1 MPAKKSKTA
10 AVPPTT
16 MRIPEAL
23 LKGCGRIAKRKERSR
38 SWIINDYIRQG
49 LTRDGETVPQPT
61 AGALD

>member
-1 MPAKKSKTA
+1 
-10 AVPPTT
+10 